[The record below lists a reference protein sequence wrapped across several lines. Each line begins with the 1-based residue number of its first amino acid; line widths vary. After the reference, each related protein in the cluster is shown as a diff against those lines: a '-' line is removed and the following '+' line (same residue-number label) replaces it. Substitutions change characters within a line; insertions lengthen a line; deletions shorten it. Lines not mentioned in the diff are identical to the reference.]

1 MKTTN
6 HSLKVLILMLLF
18 ATGVTLFTAGLGAQD
33 EGWQILRADYGFR
46 AQRTDVTDILRDLVS
61 RGGVNGR
68 VAVNNQTMGG
78 DPAVGRD
85 KSLRIFA
92 RNRRNEER
100 EFDVNEGGFV
110 DARFFAVREEERGDR
125 APARDD
131 RPREDRDRG
140 DRPRD
145 DHDRDRGERA
155 EARDLVIIRG
165 FYGVQGRTVNVT
177 EQLRAMVR
185 DGVLAVRVNN
195 ENFGGDPAIGADKVL
210 IVIYSS
216 HGQEQ
221 ASAVREGERLVIP

>member
-1 MKTTN
+1 MKARKHT
-6 HSLKVLILMLLF
+6 LRFLILMLLF
-18 ATGVTLFTAGLGAQD
+18 TMGVTLFTAGVGAQD
-33 EGWQILRADYGFR
+33 EGWQIMRADYGFKG
-46 AQRTDVTDILRDLVS
+46 QRTDVTDILRDLVS

-68 VAVNNQTMGG
+68 VAINNQTMGG

-100 EFDVNEGGFV
+100 EFDVNEGGFI
-110 DARFFAVREEERGDR
+110 DARLFVVRSEDRDDR

-131 RPREDRDRG
+131 RPRDGRARD

-145 DHDRDRGERA
+145 DHDRDDRR
-155 EARDLVIIRG
+155 EARDLLIIRG

-185 DGVLAVRVNN
+185 DGALAVRVNN

-210 IVIYSS
+210 IVVYSS
-216 HGQEQ
+216 HGEEQ
-221 ASAVREGERLVIP
+221 ATAVREGERLVIP

>member
-1 MKTTN
+1 MKAAK
-6 HSLKVLILMLLF
+6 HSLKFLVLMLLLT
-18 ATGVTLFTAGLGAQD
+18 TGVTLFTASVGAQD
-33 EGWQILRADYGFR
+33 EGWQIMRADYGFR

-68 VAVNNQTMGG
+68 VAINNQTMGG

-100 EFDVNEGGFV
+100 QFDVNEGGFIE
-110 DARFFAVREEERGDR
+110 ARLFVVRGEDRDDR

-131 RPREDRDRG
+131 RPRDDHDRG
-140 DRPRD
+140 DRR
-145 DHDRDRGERA
+145 
-155 EARDLVIIRG
+155 EARDLLIIRG

-185 DGVLAVRVNN
+185 DGALAVRVNN
-195 ENFGGDPAIGADKVL
+195 ENFGGDPAIGAEKVL
-210 IVIYSS
+210 IVVYSS
-216 HGQEQ
+216 HGEEQ
-221 ASAVREGERLVIP
+221 ATAVREGERLVIP